1 MPLDATQLNLLGTKL
16 YIFASILLSEAAELQ
31 AAQKNLENNNL
42 KTALSNKEIRLNIS
56 GNWLVLLSD
65 IILGAATYAE
75 MNENP
80 DVSVN
85 EATRL
90 NLITVWLSILTDILS
105 LVAAI
110 EAANS

>member
-1 MPLDATQLNLLGTKL
+1 MPLDSTQLNLLGTKL

-42 KTALSNKEIRLNIS
+42 KTTLSDKADRLNIS

-65 IILGAATYAE
+65 IILGAATYADIL
-75 MNENP
+75 ENP
-80 DVSVN
+80 DVPIN
-85 EATRL
+85 EVTRL
-90 NLITVWLSILTDILS
+90 NLITAWLSILTDILS
-105 LVAAI
+105 LVATI